1 MMSEGGLKT
10 IFMII
15 SNFSRN
21 AAKTMDTGTTE
32 RIIGQHEGTEK
43 GPLLICLGGMHGNE
57 PAGIQAL
64 EILFKLLEIEPETNP
79 SFTFRGRLLG
89 LRGNM
94 RAISRKMRYLEKDL
108 NRQWTPEN
116 INRVKSTPTAEL
128 RAEDL
133 ELKELIT
140 IIEKNIESY
149 QPEKIVLLD
158 LHTTTAYGG
167 IFSIATDDPESVRIA
182 VELHAPVVKGML
194 EGIRGTTLHYFN
206 RENLHRPT
214 VGVSFESGQHD
225 EPLSVNRAIAA
236 IINCMRTIGCVR
248 SEHVENRHDSLLIEY
263 SKNLPKVLELIMCH
277 EIEPGDDF
285 HMMPN
290 YENFQKVRKGELLAH
305 DRHGPI
311 YAQADGRLLMPLY
324 QQQGDD
330 GFFLIRTVGVGE
342 GMRE

>member
-1 MMSEGGLKT
+1 M
-10 IFMII
+10 IFT
-15 SNFSRN
+15 NFSRK
-21 AAKTMDTGTTE
+21 AAKAMDTGTE
-32 RIIGQHEGTEK
+32 RIIGHYEGAEK

-57 PAGIQAL
+57 PAGVQAL

-79 SFTFRGRLLG
+79 NFQFRGRLLG
-89 LRGNM
+89 LRGNV

-108 NRQWTPEN
+108 NRQWTPAN
-116 INRVKSTPTAEL
+116 INRVKSTPTL
-128 RAEDL
+128 HLKAEDL

-140 IIEKNIESY
+140 LIEHNIKAY

-167 IFSIATDDPESVRIA
+167 IFSIATDDPESVQIA
-182 VELHAPVVKGML
+182 VGLHAPVVKGML

-206 RENLHRPT
+206 SDNFNCPT
-214 VGVSFESGQHD
+214 VGVCFESGQHD
-225 EPLSVNRAIAA
+225 EPLSVNRAIAS
-236 IINCMRTIGCVR
+236 IINCMRTVGCVR
-248 SEHVENRHDSLLIEY
+248 AEHVENRHDALLIEY

-290 YENFQKVRKGELLAH
+290 YENFQAVKKGELLAH

-311 YAQADGRLLMPLY
+311 FAQADGRILMPLY

-330 GFFLIRTVGVGE
+330 GFFLIRNVE
-342 GMRE
+342 EKE

>member
-1 MMSEGGLKT
+1 
-10 IFMII
+10 MII

-21 AAKTMDTGTTE
+21 AAKTMDTETTE
-32 RIIGQHEGTEK
+32 RIIGLYEGPEK

-57 PAGIQAL
+57 PAGVQAL

-89 LRGNM
+89 LRGNV

-116 INRVKSTPTAEL
+116 INRVKSTSTAEL

-167 IFSIATDDPESVRIA
+167 IFSITTDDPESVRIA

-206 RENLHRPT
+206 RENFHRPT

-225 EPLSVNRAIAA
+225 ETLSVNRAIAA

-248 SEHVENRHDSLLIEY
+248 AEHVENRHDTLLIEY
-263 SKNLPKVLELIMCH
+263 SRNLPKVLELIMCH

-290 YENFQKVRKGELLAH
+290 YENFQKVKRGELLAH

-330 GFFLIRTVGVGE
+330 GFFLIRTVGE
-342 GMRE
+342 EE

>member
-1 MMSEGGLKT
+1 
-10 IFMII
+10 MII
-15 SNFSRN
+15 ANFSRK
-21 AAKTMDTGTTE
+21 AAKAMNTETE
-32 RIIGQHEGTEK
+32 RIIGQYEGVEK

-57 PAGIQAL
+57 PAGVQAL
-64 EILFKLLEIEPETNP
+64 EILFNLLEIEPETNP
-79 SFTFRGRLLG
+79 NFTFKGRLLG
-89 LRGNM
+89 LRGNT
-94 RAISRKMRYLEKDL
+94 RAISKKMRYLEKDL
-108 NRQWTPEN
+108 NRLWTADN
-116 INRVKSTPTAEL
+116 IARVKDAPDAEL
-128 RAEDL
+128 QAEDL

-140 IIEKNIESY
+140 IIERNIETY

-206 RENLHRPT
+206 SDNFPCPT

-236 IINCMRTIGCVR
+236 IINCMRTTGCVR
-248 SEHVENRHDSLLIEY
+248 AEHVENRHDALLIEY
-263 SKNLPKVLELIMCH
+263 SKNLPKVLELISCH
-277 EIEPGDDF
+277 DIQPGDDF

-290 YENFQKVRKGELLAH
+290 YDNFQSVKKGELLAH

-311 YAQADGRLLMPLY
+311 YAKADGRILMPLY

-330 GFFLIRTVGVGE
+330 GFFLIRTVGE
-342 GMRE
+342 GGGD

>member
-1 MMSEGGLKT
+1 
-10 IFMII
+10 
-15 SNFSRN
+15 
-21 AAKTMDTGTTE
+21 MDTGTTE